1 VGSESTAPLLV
12 DIWKEAPRY
21 LRPRG
26 HRSFSRDW
34 NSIGVSLVRGR
45 KVLLAAD
52 KSWGG
57 CMHWRWLT
65 SNDDAPLWLS
75 QLAATIFVTVIA
87 AIVIAGLFFWSLI

>member
-1 VGSESTAPLLV
+1 
-12 DIWKEAPRY
+12 
-21 LRPRG
+21 
-26 HRSFSRDW
+26 
-34 NSIGVSLVRGR
+34 
-45 KVLLAAD
+45 VLLAAD

-87 AIVIAGLFFWSLI
+87 AIVIAGLLVTDLKELNVPFPG